1 MNLDLLFKIAG
12 VGILI
17 SVFHTALKQ
26 AGKEDMAHLC
36 TLAGFTIVLFGW
48 FNSSASCSPLSR
60 PSLNSIEG
68 AGMEI
73 IQIVG
78 LGFIVTLLILI
89 IRGQR
94 PEIAVQISITLAT
107 VIFLLVLAKIEVVL
121 NLFRDL
127 ADKANISQMYL
138 NTILKIIGI
147 AYITEF
153 GAQVCRDA
161 GEGAVAGKIE
171 FAGKVLVMV
180 MAIPI
185 IALVLETIVR
195 LVP

>member
-1 MNLDLLFKIAG
+1 
-12 VGILI
+12 
-17 SVFHTALKQ
+17 
-26 AGKEDMAHLC
+26 
-36 TLAGFTIVLFGW
+36 
-48 FNSSASCSPLSR
+48 
-60 PSLNSIEG
+60 
-68 AGMEI
+68 MEI

-78 LGFIVTLLILI
+78 LGFVVTLLILI
-89 IRGQR
+89 IRSQR
-94 PEIAVQISITLAT
+94 PEIAVQLSVTLAT
-107 VIFLLVLAKIEVVL
+107 IIFLLVLSKIEVVL

-127 ADKANISQMYL
+127 AEKANISQMYL

-161 GEGAVAGKIE
+161 GEGAVAAKVE

-185 IALVLETIVR
+185 IALVLETIVK
-195 LVP
+195 LIP

>member
-1 MNLDLLFKIAG
+1 
-12 VGILI
+12 
-17 SVFHTALKQ
+17 
-26 AGKEDMAHLC
+26 
-36 TLAGFTIVLFGW
+36 
-48 FNSSASCSPLSR
+48 
-60 PSLNSIEG
+60 
-68 AGMEI
+68 MEI

-89 IRGQR
+89 IKQQK
-94 PEIAVQISITLAT
+94 PEIAIQLSLALAT
-107 VIFLLVLAKIEVVL
+107 IIFFIVLGKINVVL
-121 NLFRDL
+121 NLFRDM
-127 ADKANISQMYL
+127 AAKANISSMYL

-161 GEGAVAGKIE
+161 VEGAVASKIE

-185 IALVLETIVR
+185 IALVLDTIVR
-195 LVP
+195 LIP

>member
-1 MNLDLLFKIAG
+1 
-12 VGILI
+12 
-17 SVFHTALKQ
+17 
-26 AGKEDMAHLC
+26 
-36 TLAGFTIVLFGW
+36 
-48 FNSSASCSPLSR
+48 
-60 PSLNSIEG
+60 
-68 AGMEI
+68 MEI

-89 IRGQR
+89 IRSQR
-94 PEIAVQISITLAT
+94 PEIAVQISITMAT

-127 ADKANISQMYL
+127 ADKASVSQMYL

-161 GEGAVAGKIE
+161 GEGAIAGKIE

-180 MAIPI
+180 LAIPI

-195 LVP
+195 LIP